1 MQNKVFSV
9 RDMAFAAMGAALIA
23 VCSWI
28 SVPAL
33 LPTGVPF
40 TLQTFAVCLLAALF
54 GWKLGLVSPAAI

>member
-1 MQNKVFSV
+1 MNNKSFSV
-9 RDMAFAAMGAALIA
+9 RDMALAAMGAALIA

-40 TLQTFAVCLLAALF
+40 TL
-54 GWKLGLVSPAAI
+54 